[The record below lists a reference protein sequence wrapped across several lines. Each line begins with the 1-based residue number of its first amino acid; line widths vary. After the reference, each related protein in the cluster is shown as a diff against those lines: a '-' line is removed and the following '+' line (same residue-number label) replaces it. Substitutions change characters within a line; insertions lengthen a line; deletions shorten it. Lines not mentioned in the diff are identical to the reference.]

1 MGQGGGRG
9 AVRAEAGLSRFRE
22 KGVTRTKKRGPLADE
37 TPGAWDAPAK
47 ARRIATTMAPVGRR
61 LGGAEP
67 REGLEPS
74 AMTVRSRP

>member
-1 MGQGGGRG
+1 VD
-9 AVRAEAGLSRFRE
+9 ADE
-22 KGVTRTKKRGPLADE
+22 KARGPLADE